1 MMSQLTLSV
10 ATGAEVL
17 ADAEGD
23 GLVQA
28 VDVGLAEA
36 VAVAVG
42 EAEPVGDALEV
53 GTGVMLG
60 RTGWRRP
67 GPGRWAAIAAAL
79 VVAETLGVAE
89 STGDAEPAG
98 GAESV
103 GMAESVVS
111 GVVVAA
117 EADDETQAAPR
128 AAALVALNLVPECD
142 EISIPATTPS
152 TATSI
157 PVIAPRR
164 ARGRS
169 SNVR

>member
-1 MMSQLTLSV
+1 MSQLTLSV

-17 ADAEGD
+17 ADADGD

-28 VDVGLAEA
+28 VDVGLAEGSV

-42 EAEPVGDALEV
+42 EAELVGDALEV
-53 GTGVMLG
+53 GTGVVLG
-60 RTGWRRP
+60 RTGCRRP

-79 VVAETLGVAE
+79 VVAETLGMAE
-89 STGDAEPAG
+89 SVGDT
-98 GAESV
+98 ESV
-103 GMAESVVS
+103 GMAESVVP
-111 GVVVAA
+111 GVVVVA
-117 EADDETQAAPR
+117 EADGETQAAPR

-142 EISIPATTPS
+142 ETSIPATTPS
-152 TATSI
+152 TATTI